1 MKISEASSHQTA
13 SRPVGIP
20 VAERLVAKGPCIDI
34 VISQRVIQGRTKVL
48 PLFIISCD
56 QAYFEAKSRPYC
68 QEHCTRKAH
77 GTRWEV
83 LQSFRGEEAM
93 ELSILVC

>member
-34 VISQRVIQGRTKVL
+34 MIPQRVISGSTEAL
-48 PLFIISCD
+48 PYFIISCD
-56 QAYFEAKSRPYC
+56 QAYFEANSLPYC